1 LTEESLRQHLLVIGS
16 TGSGKT
22 TLLMDAIQQLLQ
34 RPIGL
39 LILDAKEDG
48 LVEEITQMAGEAGRA
63 GDLAILGPSG
73 THALDLFEPLRS
85 LEDVE
90 MLAGWLML
98 GAEIGGDNPYWQHA
112 TTSLVAAAL
121 TLLVSG
127 DSPVRFAE
135 AVDFMR
141 SWFVGLED
149 FATLPKGVAEVVAR
163 AKRGAAK
170 TGACPQ
176 LLGALDHVEVWKRLD
191 GRTRSNL
198 QSCLLNVL
206 HPLLSAAATRCF
218 DAAHRPVFSPAQVAT
233 EGKLCVVSLNALTR
247 PDLAKF
253 IFRLARRQFFDAAQ
267 SRGPGVH
274 PLCGLIAD
282 EFPLIVHG
290 SDADQLGTLR
300 SKNCFVLAA
309 TQGLSPVDEK
319 IGGRLRRSVL
329 LNFNTIVFLR
339 TREEETGE
347 FAALS
352 LGTQEPPPPVKS
364 EAGWEDR
371 SVATLPQPGQPGE
384 KLVCPPGTLGRL
396 QPHQGYVVQSDG
408 NRTYRPVWFAPW
420 FERAEEAE
428 IRRALRDP
436 HPPFSAPYVCRL
448 MERCGRQPILSVEI
462 VEAAVQLEAAMH
474 ARALEEARNF
484 FRGKACLVPDGLE
497 ALPASWLSGLP
508 GILWATRRPHW
519 THLPYMVA
527 RVACVQGVLLLSFA
541 QEMKPRDD
549 RVTAWDR
556 LRVIV
561 NCCVYPSRWRP
572 LLRHHRVQL
581 AISRPN
587 LPVNTHATGHD
598 FD

>member
-1 LTEESLRQHLLVIGS
+1 MTLPSTEEPLIVWACYEPAGHSIDLTEESLRQHLLVIGS

-39 LILDAKEDG
+39 LILDAKEGG

-127 DSPVRFAE
+127 GSPVRFAE

-247 PDLAKF
+247 SDLAKF
-253 IFRLARRQFFDAAQ
+253 IFRLAREAILR
-267 SRGPGVH
+267 
-274 PLCGLIAD
+274 CGAIA
-282 EFPLIVHG
+282 
-290 SDADQLGTLR
+290 R
-300 SKNCFVLAA
+300 S
-309 TQGLSPVDEK
+309 
-319 IGGRLRRSVL
+319 
-329 LNFNTIVFLR
+329 
-339 TREEETGE
+339 
-347 FAALS
+347 
-352 LGTQEPPPPVKS
+352 
-364 EAGWEDR
+364 
-371 SVATLPQPGQPGE
+371 
-384 KLVCPPGTLGRL
+384 
-396 QPHQGYVVQSDG
+396 
-408 NRTYRPVWFAPW
+408 
-420 FERAEEAE
+420 
-428 IRRALRDP
+428 RRA
-436 HPPFSAPYVCRL
+436 SAL
-448 MERCGRQPILSVEI
+448 
-462 VEAAVQLEAAMH
+462 
-474 ARALEEARNF
+474 
-484 FRGKACLVPDGLE
+484 
-497 ALPASWLSGLP
+497 WLD
-508 GILWATRRPHW
+508 RR
-519 THLPYMVA
+519 
-527 RVACVQGVLLLSFA
+527 
-541 QEMKPRDD
+541 
-549 RVTAWDR
+549 
-556 LRVIV
+556 
-561 NCCVYPSRWRP
+561 
-572 LLRHHRVQL
+572 
-581 AISRPN
+581 
-587 LPVNTHATGHD
+587 
-598 FD
+598 